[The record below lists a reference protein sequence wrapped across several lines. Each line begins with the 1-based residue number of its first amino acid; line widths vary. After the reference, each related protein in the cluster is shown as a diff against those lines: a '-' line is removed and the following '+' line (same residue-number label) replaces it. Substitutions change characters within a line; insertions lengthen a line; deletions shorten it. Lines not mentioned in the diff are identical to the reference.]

1 MTLSAVLGCN
11 PIVQWGSKAHT
22 GKGNRK
28 MDKKLRFGILGCAG
42 IAINLVM
49 PAIQKSEYGVLAA
62 VASRNLEKSNS
73 VAEQFG
79 IAAAY
84 GSYEELIEDTS
95 IDAVYIPLPNHL
107 HKEWAIR
114 AMEAGKHVLCE
125 KPIALTSEEA
135 AEMAAVAKRKGVIL
149 AEAFMYRHHPRW
161 MRIREIIESGELGK
175 LRLIRGAFTY
185 NNAEDLDNIRL
196 RPEWGGGAL
205 YDVGCYPISAAR
217 FILGQEP
224 EAITVHA
231 QFSQEHHGV
240 DMMAAGVVEFA
251 DGLAL
256 TFDCGMW
263 TEPRQLLEIVGSEGR
278 IDIPHAFTV
287 GDREDASYTV
297 TIRGESRVEGRED
310 KSDPYTME
318 VDDLA
323 KAVFGLQPQ
332 RFTPDDAVQGMRIL
346 EAGLAS
352 ARERA
357 RISLK

>member
-1 MTLSAVLGCN
+1 ME
-11 PIVQWGSKAHT
+11 
-22 GKGNRK
+22 
-28 MDKKLRFGILGCAG
+28 KKLRFGILGCAG
-42 IAINLVM
+42 IAIKDVM

-62 VASRNLEKSNS
+62 IASRNLEKSKS

-79 IAAAY
+79 ITTAY
-84 GSYEELIEDTS
+84 GSYEELIEDTT
-95 IDAVYIPLPNHL
+95 IEAVYIPLPNHL

-125 KPIALTSEEA
+125 KPLALTSEEA
-135 AEMAAVAKRKGVIL
+135 AEMAAVAKQHGVVL

-161 MRIREIIESGELGK
+161 HRIREIIASGELGE

-196 RPEWGGGAL
+196 QPEWGGGSL

-231 QFSQEHHGV
+231 QFSDKHYGV
-240 DMMAAGVVEFA
+240 DMMAAGIVEFPR
-251 DGLAL
+251 GLAL

-263 TEPRQLLEIVGSEGR
+263 TEHRQLLEIVGSEGR

-287 GDREDASYTV
+287 GDDEDASYTV
-297 TIRGESRVEGRED
+297 TVGGESRVEGHND
-310 KSDPYTME
+310 KADPYAME

-323 KAVFGLQPQ
+323 KAVFKIQPSL
-332 RFTPDDAVQGMRIL
+332 FSPEDAVQGMRVL

-352 ARERA
+352 ARERR

>member
-1 MTLSAVLGCN
+1 
-11 PIVQWGSKAHT
+11 
-22 GKGNRK
+22 

-42 IAINLVM
+42 IAINEVM
-49 PAIQKSEYGVLAA
+49 PAIQKSEYGLLAA
-62 VASRNLEKSNS
+62 VASRSLEKSRA

-79 IAAAY
+79 IATAY
-84 GSYEELIEDTS
+84 GSYEELIDDAA

-125 KPIALTSEEA
+125 KPMALNSAEA
-135 AEMAAVAKRKGVIL
+135 EEMAAAAKRTGVVL

-161 MRIREIIESGELGK
+161 HRIKEIIESGELGQ
-175 LRLIRGAFTY
+175 LRVIRGAFTF
-185 NNAEDLDNIRL
+185 NNAEDLDNIRVQ
-196 RPEWGGGAL
+196 PEWGGGSL

-231 QFSQEHHGV
+231 QFSQKHHGV
-240 DMMAAGVVEFA
+240 DMMAAGVMEFA

-263 TEPRQLLEIVGSEGR
+263 AEPRQLLEIVGSEGR

-287 GDREDASYTV
+287 GDDEDASYTV

-310 KSDPYTME
+310 KADPYVME

-323 KAVFGLQPQ
+323 KAVFGMQPQ
-332 RFTPDDAVQGMRIL
+332 RFSPEDAIQGMRIL
-346 EAGLAS
+346 EAALTS
-352 ARERA
+352 ARERR

>member
-1 MTLSAVLGCN
+1 MN
-11 PIVQWGSKAHT
+11 
-22 GKGNRK
+22 
-28 MDKKLRFGILGCAG
+28 KKLRYGILGCAG
-42 IAINLVM
+42 IAIKDVM

-62 VASRNLEKSNS
+62 VASRDLEKSRS

-79 IAAAY
+79 ITTAY
-84 GSYEELIEDTS
+84 GSYEELIEDAT
-95 IDAVYIPLPNHL
+95 IEAVYIPLPNHL

-114 AMEAGKHVLCE
+114 AMRAGKHVLCE

-135 AEMAAVAKRKGVIL
+135 KEMAAVAKQEGVVL

-161 MRIREIIESGELGK
+161 KRIREIIESGELGE

-231 QFSQEHHGV
+231 QFSDKHFGV
-240 DMMAAGVVEFA
+240 DMMAAGILEFA
-251 DGLAL
+251 GGLAL

-263 TEPRQLLEIVGSEGR
+263 TEHRQLLEIVGSEGR

-287 GDREDASYTV
+287 GDDEDASYTV
-297 TIRGESRVEGRED
+297 TVRGVSRIEGHED
-310 KSDPYTME
+310 KADPYTME

-323 KAVFGLQPQ
+323 KAVFGIQPKL
-332 RFTPDDAVQGMRIL
+332 FSPDDAVQGMRVL

-352 ARERA
+352 ARERR
-357 RISLK
+357 RISFK

>member
-1 MTLSAVLGCN
+1 
-11 PIVQWGSKAHT
+11 
-22 GKGNRK
+22 

-42 IAINLVM
+42 IAIKDVM

-62 VASRNLEKSNS
+62 VASRNLEKSKS

-79 IAAAY
+79 IATAY
-84 GSYEELIEDTS
+84 GSYEELIEDTT
-95 IDAVYIPLPNHL
+95 IEAIYIPLPNHL

-125 KPIALTSEEA
+125 KPIALDSEEA
-135 AEMAAVAKRKGVIL
+135 AEMAAVAKRKGVVL

-161 MRIREIIESGELGK
+161 RRIREIIESGELGE

-185 NNAEDLDNIRL
+185 NNAKDLDNIRL
-196 RPEWGGGAL
+196 QPEWGGGSL

-231 QFSQEHHGV
+231 QFSDKHFGV
-240 DMMAAGVVEFA
+240 DMMAAGIVEFPG
-251 DGLAL
+251 GLAL

-263 TEPRQLLEIVGSEGR
+263 TEHRQLLEIVGSEGR

-287 GDREDASYTV
+287 GDDQDASYTV
-297 TIRGESRVEGRED
+297 TIRGESRVEGRDD
-310 KSDPYTME
+310 KADPYAME

-323 KAVFGLQPQ
+323 KAVFGIQPP
-332 RFTPDDAVQGMRIL
+332 RFSPDDALQGMRVL

-352 ARERA
+352 ARERR

>member
-1 MTLSAVLGCN
+1 
-11 PIVQWGSKAHT
+11 
-22 GKGNRK
+22 

-42 IAINLVM
+42 IAIKDVM

-62 VASRNLEKSNS
+62 VASRNLEKSRS

-79 IAAAY
+79 ITTAY
-84 GSYEELIEDTS
+84 GSYEELIEDTT
-95 IDAVYIPLPNHL
+95 IDAVYVPLPNHL

-135 AEMAAVAKRKGVIL
+135 EAMAAVAKRKGVVL

-161 MRIREIIESGELGK
+161 RRIREIIESGELGE

-185 NNAEDLDNIRL
+185 NNADDLDNIRL
-196 RPEWGGGAL
+196 QPEWGGGAL

-217 FILGQEP
+217 FLLGQEP

-231 QFSQEHHGV
+231 QFSDKHFGV
-240 DMMAAGVVEFA
+240 DMMAAGILEFA

-263 TEPRQLLEIVGSEGR
+263 TEQRQLLEIVGSEGR

-287 GDREDASYTV
+287 GDDEDASYTV
-297 TIRGESRVEGRED
+297 TVRGESRIEGHED
-310 KSDPYTME
+310 KADPYTME

-323 KAVFGLQPQ
+323 KAVFGIQPQ
-332 RFTPDDAVQGMRIL
+332 RFSSDDAVQGMRVL

-352 ARERA
+352 AQERR